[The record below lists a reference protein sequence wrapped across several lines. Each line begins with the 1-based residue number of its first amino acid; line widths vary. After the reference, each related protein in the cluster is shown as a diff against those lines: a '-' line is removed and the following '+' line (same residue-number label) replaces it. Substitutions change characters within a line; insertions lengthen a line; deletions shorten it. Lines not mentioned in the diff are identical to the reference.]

1 MPQPCVSSRVLALPS
16 PTHPHESQRYVPY
29 MTVRKFEH
37 IRKLS
42 GPCPLR
48 RTTDIAPNRNHNAG
62 DHSLRKQP
70 NLRTVGSEKDRT
82 LPTSGSSS
90 ISVLCSHS
98 SAKSTVGMR
107 WYAMVREGTR
117 RYPSRVL
124 HTGYLHLKFELFPFQ
139 SSHSDTR
146 WYGRVLI
153 GQRTEAWRVVN

>member
-1 MPQPCVSSRVLALPS
+1 MAHDRWKNAIHHCFPTLNLFDPLVTSPRASALRFIPRACVTF

-90 ISVLCSHS
+90 ISVLCSHFNFD
-98 SAKSTVGMR
+98 
-107 WYAMVREGTR
+107 E
-117 RYPSRVL
+117 PVL
-124 HTGYLHLKFELFPFQ
+124 HGREQNVPR
-139 SSHSDTR
+139 SSQPT
-146 WYGRVLI
+146 V
-153 GQRTEAWRVVN
+153 